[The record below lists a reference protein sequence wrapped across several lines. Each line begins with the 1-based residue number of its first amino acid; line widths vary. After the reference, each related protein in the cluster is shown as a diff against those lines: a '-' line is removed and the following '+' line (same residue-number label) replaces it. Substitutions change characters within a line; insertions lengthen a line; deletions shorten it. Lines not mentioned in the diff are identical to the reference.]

1 MGRQHMG
8 SDPAEAATEDILEN
22 TKGMSDDMK
31 EAVRKAAIT
40 ICQLKQ
46 EGRFEEAEKLSKMV
60 AESCG
65 ELAGQGEHSE
75 MRDRMGELGTTTK
88 MIGEHL
94 TMGILKEGKV
104 CIEELRESKGFL
116 AKCLP
121 MLENQL
127 SLIQTRFGALP
138 AEEQVKY
145 VGILEKAVDMSKL
158 MSELLKLVQE

>member
-31 EAVRKAAIT
+31 EVVSKAAIT

-75 MRDRMGELGTTTK
+75 MRDR
-88 MIGEHL
+88 
-94 TMGILKEGKV
+94 
-104 CIEELRESKGFL
+104 IEELGESKGFL

-158 MSELLKLVQE
+158 MSELLKLAEE